1 MLFIIIMD
9 KNLIE
14 AVVLIATFII
24 LSFGENKANFCYF
37 IKIAIFAI
45 ILYLVMLFRRSDE
58 HFQMCYPD
66 SIPTPALV
74 SIYSKTKATCMDKSA
89 ENMLPSDTSDDLG
102 GDVVASS
109 SCPMPMDKRI
119 TAEKSEK
126 TKLKGMCRLPPDY
139 ERY

>member
-1 MLFIIIMD
+1 MD
-9 KNLIE
+9 QNLIE
-14 AVVLIATFII
+14 AIVLISSFII

-58 HFQMCYPD
+58 HFQTCYPN
-66 SIPTPALV
+66 SITAPPLI
-74 SIYSKTKATCMDKSA
+74 SFYSKTKATCMDKSA
-89 ENMLPSDTSDDLG
+89 EIMLPDSSDDLG
-102 GDVVASS
+102 NEVAVASS
-109 SCPMPMDKRI
+109 SCPMPMDRRI